1 MNQEDAIKAAIP
13 DGSKYTSK
21 LKRAMHDL
29 CEERKKL
36 K

>member
-1 MNQEDAIKAAIP
+1 MNQEEAIKAAIP
-13 DGSKYTSK
+13 DGTKYTNK
-21 LKRAMHDL
+21 LKKAIHDL

>member
-1 MNQEDAIKAAIP
+1 MKTEDAIKAAIP
-13 DGSKYTSK
+13 DGSKYTNK
-21 LKRAMHDL
+21 LKKAIHDL